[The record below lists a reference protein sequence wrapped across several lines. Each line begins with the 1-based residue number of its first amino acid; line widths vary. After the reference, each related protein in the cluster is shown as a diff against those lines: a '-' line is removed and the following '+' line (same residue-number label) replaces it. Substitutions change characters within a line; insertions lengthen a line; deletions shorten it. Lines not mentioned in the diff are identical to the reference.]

1 LIFLQHILSRCMMW
15 NEVEILYLQI
25 HEYSVKE
32 GEVKLQRANSS
43 LSILGV
49 GAIFGERI
57 SPPLLWTLFE
67 SDPQLGYR
75 FYRWLA
81 AKLCRRLLTYAQTG
95 KPRGLRRTESVMWV
109 KDDDDAKTVKRDLQ
123 FIQKFNLPPNEVLIK
138 EYSCIV
144 RVAQFKQ
151 NGHLYVAS
159 HYVGVFA
166 SLFGFRFKVRIFWK
180 K

>member
-1 LIFLQHILSRCMMW
+1 MW

-81 AKLCRRLLTYAQTG
+81 AKLCRRLLTYAVF
-95 KPRGLRRTESVMWV
+95 PE
-109 KDDDDAKTVKRDLQ
+109 
-123 FIQKFNLPPNEVLIK
+123 NLADCVE
-138 EYSCIV
+138 
-144 RVAQFKQ
+144 Q
-151 NGHLYVAS
+151 N
-159 HYVGVFA
+159 
-166 SLFGFRFKVRIFWK
+166 R
-180 K
+180 

>member
-1 LIFLQHILSRCMMW
+1 VLKFDLGQLILSE
-15 NEVEILYLQI
+15 NEENKYIWR
-25 HEYSVKE
+25 VKE

-49 GAIFGERI
+49 GAIFGELSIFSSRNKMNAAVISNMASTEVYRI

-138 EYSCIV
+138 
-144 RVAQFKQ
+144 
-151 NGHLYVAS
+151 G
-159 HYVGVFA
+159 
-166 SLFGFRFKVRIFWK
+166 RIHFFVISTPTFLIMCFLIP
-180 K
+180 